1 MAYEGISIGER
12 ADYLVRQ
19 ISTDSCLDESRDG
32 NARHYSRHG
41 KHSENVR
48 LRDHL
53 LCCVKETAIYMTY
66 TSKTIKQQKTKQKI

>member
-32 NARHYSRHG
+32 NATILDIGNIQR
-41 KHSENVR
+41 
-48 LRDHL
+48 
-53 LCCVKETAIYMTY
+53 
-66 TSKTIKQQKTKQKI
+66 TSVYEIIFYVMLKKQRFI